1 MVTQQHVRRTRSARV
16 SAEGPELAPAPEP
29 GSEAEPET
37 ASPTPVVA
45 GLAVRRAG
53 TVDSDDPL
61 GGSAAAPDV
70 VQALQ
75 RRRGSG
81 AKLPG
86 QVADQFGSQL
96 GVNLANV
103 RVHADSEASDLARSV
118 QAKAFT
124 HGSDIYFS
132 QGTYAPGTRS
142 GQHLLAHELAHVAQQ
157 RNGAAKSGS
166 TTIGR
171 ANDPAE
177 ADADRTADRVVG
189 ALQRRAANQPAQST
203 PTGPGTSPGDGEIQR
218 FLGLGKKTAKK
229 DFAKAVKGKKPA
241 DEAEAKTR
249 METLRATLKAL
260 TSEERE
266 TIASD
271 PKLMAKA
278 RKFVGDHEY
287 MSLVTAVGM
296 AYKPKKKKPKKGA
309 AAPPTGPQHMSGKEA
324 DAFIRTEMAKLGHL
338 NSFITT
344 AVDAGKQAEGFV
356 ATVGDDDW
364 AAIYDEQYSAWGE
377 KAGVDDANTNA
388 FIANQ
393 HTDRPAIIHHERG
406 TRSTAIHESMHR
418 YSELTV
424 LRSIG
429 SGLNEGITE
438 YFTRL
443 ITDKDGNPT
452 NGSPSNR
459 TNYQSNWRFVSD
471 LVNMLGDTEIAGQ
484 TELAK
489 IYFSGELARLKT
501 RFEAK
506 CSAAQLSGEDTATRW
521 GEFEAALKS
530 GAWDEARAK
539 FPPPPAPPTPVTPPT
554 PEATTPT
561 TASPEATPPTGG
573 TATVAPS
580 TSPATATATPT
591 PVTAG
596 AGT

>member
-1 MVTQQHVRRTRSARV
+1 MVTHQHRVRRTTSATAADDRLDPIPL
-16 SAEGPELAPAPEP
+16 PEPEIAPEAP
-29 GSEAEPET
+29 P
-37 ASPTPVVA
+37 VA
-45 GLAVRRAG
+45 GLATVRRAP
-53 TVDSDDPL
+53 SSEDDPL

-70 VQALQ
+70 VSALQ

-81 AKLPG
+81 TKLPG
-86 QVADQFGSQL
+86 DVADSFGSQL
-96 GVNLANV
+96 GVNLADV
-103 RVHADSEASDLARSV
+103 RVHADSEASEIARSV

-132 QGTYAPGTRS
+132 QGTYSPDTRS

-157 RNGAAKSGS
+157 SSSAAKSGA

-189 ALQRRAANQPAQST
+189 ALQRRTALEPTQREHGAGVPAE
-203 PTGPGTSPGDGEIQR
+203 GGDIQR
-218 FLGLGKKTAKK
+218 LFGLGKKTAKK
-229 DFAKAVKGKKPA
+229 DFAKAVKGKAPADA
-241 DEAEAKTR
+241 DEAKSR
-249 METLRATLKAL
+249 MTTLRATLKAL

-266 TIASD
+266 TIATD

-296 AYKPKKKKPKKGA
+296 AYKPKKKKKKKGA
-309 AAPPTGPQHMSGKEA
+309 AAAAPTGPQHMSGAEA
-324 DAFIRTEMAKLGHL
+324 DTFIRTEMAKLGHIKP
-338 NSFITT
+338 FIDS
-344 AVDAGKQAEGFV
+344 AVGAGKQAEGFV
-356 ATVGDDDW
+356 ATVGDEDW

-377 KAGVDDANTNA
+377 RAGVDDANTNA

-393 HTDRPAIIHHERG
+393 HDDRPAIIHHERG

-424 LRSIG
+424 LRTIG

-459 TNYQSNWRFVSD
+459 TNYQSNWRFVGD

-489 IYFSGELARLKT
+489 IYFSGDLARLKA
-501 RFEAK
+501 RFDAK
-506 CSAAQLSGEDTATRW
+506 CAAAQLSAEDTATRW
-521 GEFEAALKS
+521 GEFDAALKS

-539 FPPPPAPPTPVTPPT
+539 FPPPPAPPTPVAPPT
-554 PEATTPT
+554 PEATAPS
-561 TASPEATPPTGG
+561 TASPEAIAPSSEG
-573 TATVAPS
+573 ATVAPS
-580 TSPATATATPT
+580 TSPASTTAT

-596 AGT
+596 AGA